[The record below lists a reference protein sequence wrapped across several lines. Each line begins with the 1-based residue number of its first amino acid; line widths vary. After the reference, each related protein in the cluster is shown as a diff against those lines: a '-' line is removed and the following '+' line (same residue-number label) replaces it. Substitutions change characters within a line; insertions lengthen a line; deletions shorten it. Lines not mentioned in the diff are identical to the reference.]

1 MSSVHTPAY
10 QHLLGRLRAAR
21 EAAPLT
27 QVELAARLGK
37 RQAYVSRCELGERR
51 MDVIE
56 LLAWADATAQPL
68 DYFLPPRSLRLVRRA
83 R

>member
-10 QHLLGRLRAAR
+10 QHLLGRLRDARR
-21 EAAPLT
+21 EAGLT
-27 QVELAARLGK
+27 QVELARRIGK

-51 MDVIE
+51 LDVIE
-56 LLAWADATAQPL
+56 LLVWADALSQPL
-68 DYFLPPRSLRLVRRA
+68 EYFLPPRSIRLSRRA

>member
-10 QHLLGRLRAAR
+10 QHVLRQLREAR
-21 EAAPLT
+21 ETVSLT

-56 LLAWADATAQPL
+56 LLAWADATGQPL
-68 DYFLPPRSLRLVRRA
+68 EYFLPPRALRLAQRGR
-83 R
+83 

>member
-10 QHLLGRLRAAR
+10 QHLLRRLREAR
-21 EAAPLT
+21 EAAALT
-27 QVELAARLGK
+27 QVQLATRLGM

-56 LLAWADATAQPL
+56 LLAWADALGQPL
-68 DYFLPPRSLRLVRRA
+68 EYFLPPRSLRLVRRA